1 MRSASL
7 ERKPQNQ
14 EQDNRIL
21 QLETELKSQNQRQEA
36 NDLRI
41 AQLEDQLL
49 SKSGNQKQNVKSPK
63 DQVILL
69 LGNDMIAKPLI
80 AKPLVVGK
88 GSTVGKERA
97 DIQDSATPDSKK
109 YFRKGKKELIPP
121 PFRPRGR
128 KNSINVR
135 NSDFWGNYS
144 LNIDFTE
151 WRKYLTD
158 TTIKEIGR
166 ENWS

>member
-1 MRSASL
+1 MRSTSL
-7 ERKPQNQ
+7 ERKRQNQ

-49 SKSGNQKQNVKSPK
+49 SKSRNQKQNVKSPK

-69 LGNDMIAKPLI
+69 LGNDMIAKPL
-80 AKPLVVGK
+80 VVGK
-88 GSTVGKERA
+88 GSTVGKEHA
-97 DIQDSATPDSKK
+97 DIQDSAIPDSKK
-109 YFRKGKKELIPP
+109 YFRKSKKELIPP
-121 PFRPRGR
+121 PFPTRGR

-135 NSDFWGNYS
+135 NSDF
-144 LNIDFTE
+144 
-151 WRKYLTD
+151 
-158 TTIKEIGR
+158 
-166 ENWS
+166 